1 MKWFDCE
8 VMRVFFGEYEHT
20 MDPKG
25 RISMPARFRDKLSET
40 FYITKGLDQCL
51 FIFPESEWLNI
62 EEKLKALPLTQKNA
76 RQFVRAFY
84 AGAMDCE
91 LDKQGRMMLSQNL
104 REHAQLDK
112 EVVLIGV
119 STRIEVWSK
128 AAWETYQQDESQS
141 YEALAEQLA
150 QLGI

>member
-1 MKWFDCE
+1 
-8 VMRVFFGEYEHT
+8 

-25 RISMPARFRDKLSET
+25 RISMPSRFRDKLSNT

-51 FIFPESEWLNI
+51 FIFPESEWHNI
-62 EEKLKALPLTQKNA
+62 EEKLKSLPLTQSSA

-91 LDKQGRMMLSQNL
+91 LDKQGRMMLSPNL
-104 REHAQLDK
+104 RAYANLDK

-128 AAWETYQQDESQS
+128 VKWEAYQKDDAQS

>member
-1 MKWFDCE
+1 
-8 VMRVFFGEYEHT
+8 

-25 RISMPARFRDKLSET
+25 RISMPSRFRDKLSNT

-51 FIFPESEWLNI
+51 FIFPESEWHNI
-62 EEKLKALPLTQKNA
+62 EEKLKSLPLTQSSA

-91 LDKQGRMMLSQNL
+91 LDKQGRMMLSPNL
-104 REHAQLDK
+104 RAYANLDK

-128 AAWETYQQDESQS
+128 VKWEAYQKDDSQS

>member
-1 MKWFDCE
+1 M
-8 VMRVFFGEYEHT
+8 FFGEYEHT

-25 RISMPARFRDKLSET
+25 RISMPARFRDKLSDV

-62 EEKLKALPLTQKNA
+62 EEKLKALPLTQGSA
-76 RQFVRAFY
+76 RQFVRQFY
-84 AGAMDCE
+84 AGAMDGE
-91 LDKQGRMMLSQNL
+91 LDKQGRMMVSSNL
-104 REHAQLDK
+104 REYAKLDK
-112 EVVLIGV
+112 DVVLIGV

-128 AAWETYQQDESQS
+128 SAWESYQSDESQS